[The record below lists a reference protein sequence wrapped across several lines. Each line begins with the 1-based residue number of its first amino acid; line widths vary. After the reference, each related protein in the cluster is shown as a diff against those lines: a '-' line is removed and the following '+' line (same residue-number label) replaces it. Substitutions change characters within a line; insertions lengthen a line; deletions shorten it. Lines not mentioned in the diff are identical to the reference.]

1 MISGGIRAN
10 WFRLQNPIGGVQSRD
25 GLEMVIVGEE
35 DGAGVEGAGGD
46 VDVLDGKGDALAVES
61 PGEVER
67 FFPACG

>member
-1 MISGGIRAN
+1 
-10 WFRLQNPIGGVQSRD
+10 
-25 GLEMVIVGEE
+25 MVIVGEE

-67 FFPACG
+67 FFPAFG